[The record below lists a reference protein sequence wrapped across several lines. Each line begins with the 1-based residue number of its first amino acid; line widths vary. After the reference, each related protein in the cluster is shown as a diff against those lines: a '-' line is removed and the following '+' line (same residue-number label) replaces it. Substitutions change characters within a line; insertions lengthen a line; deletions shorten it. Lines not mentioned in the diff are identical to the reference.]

1 MFISEGFGWSIS
13 SFFSWVACLLVQ
25 VIVKVFISGGL
36 VGLCAG
42 QRAPVGQPMGGQG
55 DLEARARDLEPLFPS
70 AVILPIAQR

>member
-1 MFISEGFGWSIS
+1 M
-13 SFFSWVACLLVQ
+13 
-25 VIVKVFISGGL
+25 FISGGL